1 MLIGG
6 VTGAFGLS
14 VAMLLLY
21 LVRKDRLQVSHGL
34 GWSVAILLF
43 AALGFAPTIFDRLAS
58 FLGVNYAP
66 VLGISLA
73 IGALVIKAL
82 MSDLE
87 ATRLKVSQQ
96 RLIQKVSLLEADI
109 RELSKKPPVD
119 DE

>member
-1 MLIGG
+1 MLVGA

-14 VAMLLLY
+14 VALRLRY
-21 LVRKDRLQVSHGL
+21 LVLKDHLHVSHGL
-34 GWSVAILLF
+34 GWTIAILLF
-43 AALGFAPTIFDRLAS
+43 ASLGFAPSIFDRLAS

-87 ATRLKVSQQ
+87 STKLKVSQQ
-96 RLIQKVSLLEADI
+96 RLIQKVSLLEADLN
-109 RELSKKPPVD
+109 ELSQKPPID
-119 DE
+119 D

>member
-1 MLIGG
+1 MLIVA
-6 VTGAFGLS
+6 VTGVFGLS
-14 VAMLLLY
+14 VALLLLY
-21 LVRKDRLQVSHGL
+21 LVRKDHLHVSHGL
-34 GWSVAILLF
+34 GWTIAILLF
-43 AALGFAPTIFDRLAS
+43 ATLGFAPSIFDRLAS

-87 ATRLKVSQQ
+87 ATKLKVSQQ

-109 RELSKKPPVD
+109 RALTKKPPID
-119 DE
+119 D